1 MIDLKLPI
9 EKLPGVGP
17 RNLARLQ
24 KLGVKNIKDLL
35 WHFPN
40 RYEDFSQVLPIE
52 EVIDRHSDINKKD
65 DENATPKTV
74 CGEITDIGNI
84 QLWPRR
90 RSLTRATIEDGTGS
104 IRAIWFNQPYIKN
117 QLAIGSNVSLSGK
130 IGFDKYG
137 IYISNPSY
145 EKVFPGKTA
154 THTGRL
160 VPVYPETEGITSKY
174 LRFLIKP
181 LLPGLKGLPDP
192 LPAEILKK
200 YGFPKIGET
209 LNSAHFPDSIKNAES
224 AKKRMA
230 FEEILLFQLRA
241 LRDRRQMMNFKAPRV
256 AFNQEL
262 VTHFVKGLP
271 FKLTDDQRRATFEIL
286 KDLERAYPMNRLLNG
301 DVGSGKTVVALIA
314 AREVAAAGYQAVFMA
329 PTEIL
334 AKQHF
339 ETVTKIF
346 AGQKTKARV
355 GLLTGSEAR
364 QWPTDETT
372 DEKITKKLMASK
384 IAKGEIDIAIGT
396 HAVIQKNIKFKK
408 LGLVIIDEQHRFGVK
423 QRMKLI
429 KNPGHETDEVPH
441 LLSMTA
447 TPIPRT
453 LAMTVYGDLD
463 ISIIKEKPA
472 GRQEILTRVIVQKQH
487 AEVHEFVRAEI
498 KSGRQAFVICPR
510 IEITQKDDSP
520 ADPAEFHGQLTFKK
534 YLWAEAKAVK
544 DEYEKLSKNIFPD
557 LKVAMLHGRMKPKEK
572 DRVMRDFRDKKY
584 DLLVS
589 TSVIEVGV
597 DIPNASIMMVRSAER
612 FGLAQ
617 LHQFRGRVGR
627 GEHKSHCLLFA
638 DSPGGFEYKR
648 LSALEKTNNG
658 FELAEIDLKL
668 RGPGEFTGTKQSGI
682 PDLMMASL
690 GDVELIK
697 KARFEARQ
705 LLKDDPGLKSHPLL
719 LGRLSEMQ
727 RLVHFE

>member
-17 RNLARLQ
+17 RNLTRLQ

-52 EVIDRHSDINKKD
+52 EVIDRHSDIDKKG
-65 DENATPKTV
+65 DEDTTPKTV
-74 CGEITDIGNI
+74 HGEITDIENI

-90 RSLTRATIEDGTGS
+90 RSLTRATIKDGTGE
-104 IRAIWFNQPYIKN
+104 IRAVWFNQPYIKN
-117 QLAIGSNVSLSGK
+117 QLAVGSDVSLSGK

-209 LNSAHFPDSIKNAES
+209 LNSAHFPDSIKSAES

-241 LRDRRQMMNFKAPRV
+241 LRDRRQMMNFKATRIL
-256 AFNQEL
+256 FDQEL

-271 FKLTDDQRRATFEIL
+271 FKLTDDQRRAAFEIL
-286 KDLERAYPMNRLLNG
+286 KDLERSYPMNRLLNG

-314 AREVAAAGYQAVFMA
+314 ACEVAGAGYQAVFMA

-346 AGQKTKARV
+346 TSQKTKARV

-364 QWPTDETT
+364 QWPIDETT

-396 HAVIQKNIKFKK
+396 HAVIQKDIKFKK

-472 GRQEILTRVIVQKQH
+472 GRQEILTKVIVQKQH
-487 AEVHEFVRAEI
+487 AEVYEFVRNEI
-498 KSGRQAFVICPR
+498 KRGRQAFVICPR
-510 IEITQKDDSP
+510 IEITQKEDGPD
-520 ADPAEFHGQLTFKK
+520 DPAEFKGQLTFKK

-597 DIPNASIMMVRSAER
+597 DIPNASIMMVHSAER

-697 KARFEARQ
+697 KARFEAMQ

-719 LGRLSEMQ
+719 LEQLSEMQ

>member
-17 RNLARLQ
+17 KNLTRLQ
-24 KLGVKNIKDLL
+24 KLGIKNVKDLL

-52 EVIDRHSDINKKD
+52 EVVNRHTAIDKKD
-65 DENATPKTV
+65 EENAIPKTV
-74 CGEITDIGNI
+74 HGKITNIENI

-90 RSLTRATIEDGTGS
+90 RSLTRATVEDGTGS
-104 IRAIWFNQPYIKN
+104 IRAVWFNQPYIKN
-117 QLAIGSNVSLSGK
+117 QLAVGGNVNLSGK

-160 VPVYPETEGITSKY
+160 VPVYSETRGITSKY
-174 LRFLIKP
+174 LRFLIKL
-181 LLPGLKGLPDP
+181 LLPGLKVLPDP
-192 LPAEILKK
+192 LPPEILKK
-200 YGFPKIGET
+200 FGFPKIGEA
-209 LNSAHFPDSIKNAES
+209 LNWVHFPNSIKNAQV
-224 AKKRMA
+224 AKRRMA

-241 LRDRRQMMNFKAPRV
+241 LRDRRHMMNFKAPRIT
-256 AFNQEL
+256 FNKEL
-262 VTHFVKGLP
+262 VAHFVKNLP
-271 FKLTDDQRRATFEIL
+271 FKLTDDQRRAAFEIL
-286 KDLERAYPMNRLLNG
+286 KDLERSYPMNRLLDG

-314 AREVAAAGYQAVFMA
+314 ACEVAAAGYQTAFLA

-339 ETVTKIF
+339 ETVKKIF
-346 AGQKTKARV
+346 AGQKTKVQV

-364 QWPTDETT
+364 QYPTDETT
-372 DEKITKKLMASK
+372 EEKITKKLMASK
-384 IAKGEIDIAIGT
+384 IARAEINIAIGT
-396 HAVIQKNIKFKK
+396 HAIIQKGIKFKK
-408 LGLVIIDEQHRFGVK
+408 LGLVIVDEQHRFGVK

-429 KNPGHETDEVPH
+429 KTPGHETGEVPH

-453 LAMTVYGDLD
+453 LAMTIYGDLD
-463 ISIIKEKPA
+463 ISIIKEKPP
-472 GRQEILTRVIVQKQH
+472 GRREISTRVVVQKQH
-487 AEVHEFVRAEI
+487 DSVHEFVRNEI
-498 KSGRQAFVICPR
+498 KQGRQAFVICPR
-510 IEITQKDDSP
+510 IEIVKKDSVSDN
-520 ADPAEFHGQLTFKK
+520 PAEFKGQLTFKK

-544 DEYEKLSKNIFPD
+544 DEYKKLSQNIFPD
-557 LKVAMLHGRMKPKEK
+557 LRVAMLHGRMKPKEK
-572 DRVMRDFRDKKY
+572 DRVMSDFRDKKY

-597 DIPNASIMMVRSAER
+597 DIPNASIMMIRSAER

-627 GEHKSHCLLFA
+627 GEHQSHCLLFA

-682 PDLMMASL
+682 PDLMMISL
-690 GDVELIK
+690 GDAELIK
-697 KARFEARQ
+697 RTRFEARM
-705 LLKDDPGLKSHPLL
+705 LLKNDPGLKNHPLL
-719 LGRLSEMQ
+719 LARLDEMR